1 MPKRDKHIEAYKK
14 KDGKTYYRYKTYL
27 GLDPLTGKR
36 VFAGKAG
43 FTSYNDAKVSYDK
56 ARATGVTGSVSQ
68 KKTFGEVYKLW
79 LEAHKLQVKPSTIKN
94 QTNMARVHILPY
106 FGDVDISKI
115 KPIKYQQWVVEIA
128 KNYVAYK
135 SVISLFNRIYDYGVS
150 LGACDKLKNPFLVA
164 SIPSVRRDKR
174 MDNYYS
180 REELEEFLEAAD
192 KVSHKYYIYFRLL
205 ALTGLRRSEALALNW
220 SDVTPEAISVNKT
233 LTSVGVQTPKTRRSN
248 RIVPIDKTM
257 YDLLQELKRPDVDA
271 VFSTRIGTH
280 YSITEPQH
288 WIDRIYKKNSQLRRI
303 TIHGFRH
310 TFASLMSGASLTDV
324 QLIMG
329 HSSADMTIGTYT
341 HQTDGSVNRI
351 REQVKKLETD
361 L

>member
-1 MPKRDKHIEAYKK
+1 MPKHDKHIEAYKK

-56 ARATGVTGSVSQ
+56 ARAAGVTGSVSQ

-79 LEAHKLQVKPSTIKN
+79 LEAHKLQVKPSTIHN
-94 QTNMARVHILPY
+94 QTAMAKTRILPY
-106 FGDVDISKI
+106 FQDDNISKI
-115 KPIKYQQWVVEIA
+115 PPAKYQQWIVEQAKTYAAYRAVIA
-128 KNYVAYK
+128 
-135 SVISLFNRIYDYGVS
+135 IFNQVYNYGVA
-150 LGACDKLKNPFLVA
+150 LGACEKLKNPFLAA
-164 SIPSVRRDKR
+164 SIPSVRREKR

-180 REELEEFLEAAD
+180 QEELAEFLETAEE
-192 KVSHKYYIYFRLL
+192 VSHKYYIYFRLL
-205 ALTGLRRSEALALNW
+205 ALTGLRRSEALALTW
-220 SDVTPEAISVNKT
+220 QDVTPETISVNKT
-233 LTSVGVQTPKTRRSN
+233 LAKSGVQTPKTRRSN
-248 RIVPIDKTM
+248 RLVPIDKEM
-257 YDLLQELKRPDVDA
+257 YELLQDLRKPGVAA
-271 VFSTRIGTH
+271 VFSTNNGTYH
-280 YSITEPQH
+280 YFETPQN
-288 WIDRIYKKNSQLRRI
+288 WLARIYKQNPKLRRI

-310 TFASLMSGASLTDV
+310 TFASLMSGAGLADV

-341 HQTDGSVNRI
+341 HQTDSSVDRI